1 MEDDDIQPAGSM
13 VPLALAV
20 FGIVLGGAGLYF
32 GLSANQRLNPIDET
46 VSASQSSAAQIEK
59 MINGFET
66 QITELT
72 AQLDEQSK
80 TMNSL
85 RVYSSQSEQAVKK
98 LATELNTNR
107 EQIVKTAQKLNEF
120 AEAGFRPAQAR
131 TVA

>member
-46 VSASQSSAAQIEK
+46 VSASKSSAAQIEK

-80 TMNSL
+80 TMN
-85 RVYSSQSEQAVKK
+85 R
-98 LATELNTNR
+98 
-107 EQIVKTAQKLNEF
+107 
-120 AEAGFRPAQAR
+120 
-131 TVA
+131 